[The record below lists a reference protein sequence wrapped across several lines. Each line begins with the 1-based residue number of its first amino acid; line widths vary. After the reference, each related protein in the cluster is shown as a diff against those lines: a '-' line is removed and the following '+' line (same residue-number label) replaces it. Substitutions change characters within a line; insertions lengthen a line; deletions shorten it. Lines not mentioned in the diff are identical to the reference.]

1 MRKPKKT
8 TAKAK
13 KTGLQDSIIITPKQL
28 AVLKYINTYA
38 AKHYYSP
45 TFEEL
50 SAALGISRPTVF
62 EHITS
67 LREKNLI
74 KQPLDSRARC
84 LQLTAAGKK
93 LLENQPARA
102 SDTKPFNTIPMLGR
116 VSAGYGIEAIED
128 KQTFGLTELFGRAD
142 NLFSLQVKG
151 KSMIDAGI
159 NDGDYIICKSTQTA
173 ENGQLVVAIVDEQ
186 NATVKR
192 FFKDAR
198 YVRLQPEND
207 AFEPILSR
215 DCKIQAV
222 VVGLVRRI

>member
-1 MRKPKKT
+1 MKKNRKAASAANSQTP
-8 TAKAK
+8 
-13 KTGLQDSIIITPKQL
+13 IIITPKQL
-28 AVLKYINTYA
+28 AVLRVISTYTTR
-38 AKHYYSP
+38 HGYSP

-50 SAALGISRPTVF
+50 SSALGITRPTAF
-62 EHITS
+62 EHIAS

-74 KQPLDSRARC
+74 KQSLGKARC
-84 LQLTAAGKK
+84 LHLTVSAKR

-102 SDTKPFNTIPMLGR
+102 SNTKPFNSISLLGR

-128 KQTFGLTELFGRAD
+128 KQTFGLSELFGRVDA
-142 NLFSLQVKG
+142 LFSLQVKG
-151 KSMIDAGI
+151 QSMVDAGI
-159 NDGDYIICKSTQTA
+159 YDGDYIICRSSQTA

-207 AFEPILSR
+207 AFKPILSK

-222 VVGLVRRI
+222 VVGLVRRM

>member
-1 MRKPKKT
+1 MKKNPQQPD
-8 TAKAK
+8 
-13 KTGLQDSIIITPKQL
+13 LILTPKQM
-28 AVLKYINTYA
+28 AVLRAINTYTT
-38 AKHYYSP
+38 KHSYSP

-50 SAALGISRPTVF
+50 SAALSITRPTVF
-62 EHITS
+62 EHIAS
-67 LREKNLI
+67 LREKDLI
-74 KQPLDSRARC
+74 KQSLGRARC
-84 LQLTAAGKK
+84 LQLTAAAKK
-93 LLENQPARA
+93 LLENTPARA
-102 SDTKPFNTIPMLGR
+102 SDTKPFNAMPMLGR

-128 KQTFGLTELFGRAD
+128 KQTFGLNELFGRLD
-142 NLFSLQVKG
+142 NLFSLQVTG

-159 NDGDYIICKSTQTA
+159 NDGDYIICKTANTA
-173 ENGQLVVAIVDEQ
+173 ENGQIVVAMTDEQ

-207 AFEPILSR
+207 AFEPILSK